1 MHSTSNGPKS
11 LQTTKRLRTRS
22 STFWSDSYN
31 GVMGYEPGCLFPLLN
46 GQQTEAGGL
55 KSQLTQGQNIVRRW
69 GLVSDISPLSLG
81 VYHVH
86 PVLHSRRL
94 IEHENGT
101 INQSINLLRLELKE
115 EPIGKLLSGELLGA
129 LPGRGDRIEV
139 GAQESPCS
147 RTGTCS
153 GRPSLCSR
161 GSFVCLFV
169 PFSCSISL

>member
-1 MHSTSNGPKS
+1 MHGTSNGPKS

-101 INQSINLLRLELKE
+101 INQSICTIIEARQSLRLANGIARTLNADDNLYLGLEGTDAPILELPASTKWHR
-115 EPIGKLLSGELLGA
+115 A
-129 LPGRGDRIEV
+129 YDRWTRE
-139 GAQESPCS
+139 
-147 RTGTCS
+147 
-153 GRPSLCSR
+153 
-161 GSFVCLFV
+161 
-169 PFSCSISL
+169 